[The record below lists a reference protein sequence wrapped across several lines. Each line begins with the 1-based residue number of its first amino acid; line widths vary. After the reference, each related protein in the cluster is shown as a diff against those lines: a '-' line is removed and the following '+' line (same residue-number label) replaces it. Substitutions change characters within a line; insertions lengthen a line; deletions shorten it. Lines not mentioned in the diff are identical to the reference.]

1 MKRAILISMMVLAA
15 AAGAWGQ
22 TLAEFQSGFTTFSA
36 DMASTLSYNAT
47 VGNNWSDAY
56 IGGFPHFGVG
66 LAAGMTAVPASSI
79 EAFFLAMDVTMPD
92 SLKTFGLP
100 IPAAALSA
108 KLGGPVLPFD
118 VGLKAMVLPP
128 SVASIMSAS
137 GVTADYS
144 LIGGNIRFAV
154 LKENILLPDV
164 SIGAGYN
171 RLTGSVG
178 MDFPVETP
186 SFIYNDGSDHT
197 IAATDPSMSLDWT
210 TDSFDFTL
218 QISKGFLFLRPY
230 AGLGYSMGKSTVQG
244 GLTSTVTYDGSPIT
258 QGQIE
263 AINANLIAAGQATI
277 DISADGI
284 LFNAESTSPV
294 LRVYGGLSFEI
305 LVIKL
310 DTTVTY
316 VPATKSLGASAM
328 VRFQL

>member
-1 MKRAILISMMVLAA
+1 MMVLAA
-15 AAGAWGQ
+15 VAGAWGQ
-22 TLAEFQSGFTTFSA
+22 TLAGFQSGFTTFSA

-66 LAAGMTAVPASSI
+66 LAVGMTAVPAASMQT
-79 EAFFLAMDVTMPD
+79 FFDAMQVTMPD

-100 IPAAALSA
+100 VPATALSA
-108 KLGGPVLPFD
+108 KLGGLILPFD
-118 VGLKAMVLPP
+118 VGLKAMVLPS
-128 SVASIMSAS
+128 SVASVLSAS

-171 RLTGSVG
+171 RLKGSVA
-178 MDFPVETP
+178 MNLPLEAPTYTFST
-186 SFIYNDGSDHT
+186 HT
-197 IAATDPSMSLDWT
+197 IKATTPALSLDWT

-218 QISKGFLFLRPY
+218 QVSKSLLFLRPY
-230 AGLGYSMGKSTVQG
+230 AGLGYSLGKSSVNG
-244 GLTSTVTYDGSPIT
+244 GVKSDLLYDGAAVT
-258 QGQIE
+258 D
-263 AINANLIAAGQATI
+263 ANLVALNANLAAAGLPPVSTT
-277 DISADGI
+277 GI
-284 LFNAESTSPV
+284 IFNAESTAPV

-316 VPATKSLGASAM
+316 VPVTKSLGASAM